1 MPKNYLYISNTLD
14 GWVNLAY
21 DEWFLDHVGEDELVL
36 YFYVNG
42 NAVIIGKNQNPRKEC
57 DLDAMARDQVQ
68 LVRRISGGGA
78 VYHDEGNLN
87 FSFNAGINRYDKDKQ
102 HRFILETVASLGIPC
117 EFSGR
122 NDLLSGG
129 RKFSGNAYCGRGNAK
144 QHHGTLLISSDLS
157 KLQNYLTVDP
167 RKMKAKGVDS
177 VRSRV
182 CNLTEILPT
191 LSVAQMKEVI
201 PAAFRKVYGDFEP
214 FVFTDE
220 QKQEIEGY
228 IAKHSSDEWLLGAT
242 PDFDAEI
249 DERLSFG
256 GVQTLLTLKGW
267 TIAASKTFSDAND
280 ETLAEKI
287 DGILTGLPFHKAVIA
302 AALENSGDE
311 RLSELAAVIREKGI

>member
-1 MPKNYLYISNTLD
+1 MPKNYLYISDTLD

-21 DEWFLDHVGEDELVL
+21 DEWFLDHVREDELVL

-57 DLDAMARDQVQ
+57 NLDAMARDNVQ

-87 FSFNAGINRYDKDKQ
+87 FSFNAGIDRFDKDKQ
-102 HRFILETVASLGIPC
+102 HRFILETVESLGIPC

-144 QHHGTLLISSDLS
+144 QHHGTLLISSDLT

-182 CNLTEILPT
+182 CNLSEILPT
-191 LSVAQMKEVI
+191 LTVAQMKEVI

-214 FVFTDE
+214 FVFTEE
-220 QKQEIEGY
+220 QKKELDGY
-228 IAKHSSDEWLLGAT
+228 IAAHASDEWNLGAT

-256 GVQTLLTLKGW
+256 GIQLLFSLQGW
-267 TIAASKTFSDAND
+267 KVACCRVYTDAND
-280 ETLAEKI
+280 ETLAQRTEAL
-287 DGILTGLPFHKAVIA
+287 LTGLSFDAHTLA
-302 AALENSGDE
+302 AALRTAGDTH
-311 RLSELAAVIREKGI
+311 LTELAERISENGL